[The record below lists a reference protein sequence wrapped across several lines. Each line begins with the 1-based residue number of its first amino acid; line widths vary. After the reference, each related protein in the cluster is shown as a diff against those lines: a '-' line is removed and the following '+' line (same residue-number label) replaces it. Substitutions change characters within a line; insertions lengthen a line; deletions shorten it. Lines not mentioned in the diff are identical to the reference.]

1 MLTNESS
8 FSIASLSAQERV
20 ITGVVALLFGVFML
34 YGVGFAHSS
43 ILHNAAHDTRHAISV
58 PCH

>member
-1 MLTNESS
+1 MLTNQSS
-8 FSIASLSAQERV
+8 FSIASFSAQERV